1 MARLVLIL
9 LVPLVCLAVII
20 YMLAKV
26 WRVVSADDMLISAYA
41 PSLAVRCREDF
52 DLLDARRT
60 RIFPRLSARIMRT
73 YPANVWYGLYAN
85 GTGDG
90 ACPPARVIVILA
102 FTSGT
107 LSWASDAL
115 TGVVGLHHVNPR
127 YDALEGTGST
137 VVSYARP
144 LRRSSRRR

>member
-9 LVPLVCLAVII
+9 LVPVRVPGCHYLQAGQGR
-20 YMLAKV
+20 
-26 WRVVSADDMLISAYA
+26 RVVSADDMLISAYA

-73 YPANVWYGLYAN
+73 YPANLWYGLYAN
-85 GTGDG
+85 GAGDA
-90 ACPPARVIVILA
+90 ACPPARMIVILA

-107 LSWASDAL
+107 PLLGVGCGYRRGWSASCQPAL
-115 TGVVGLHHVNPR
+115 
-127 YDALEGTGST
+127 
-137 VVSYARP
+137 
-144 LRRSSRRR
+144 

>member
-20 YMLAKV
+20 YKLAKV

-41 PSLAVRCREDF
+41 PSLAVRCHEDF

-90 ACPPARVIVILA
+90 ACPPARPGDRY
-102 FTSGT
+102 SGFYFGNA
-107 LSWASDAL
+107 LMGFGCAHRRGWSASCQSAL
-115 TGVVGLHHVNPR
+115 
-127 YDALEGTGST
+127 
-137 VVSYARP
+137 
-144 LRRSSRRR
+144 